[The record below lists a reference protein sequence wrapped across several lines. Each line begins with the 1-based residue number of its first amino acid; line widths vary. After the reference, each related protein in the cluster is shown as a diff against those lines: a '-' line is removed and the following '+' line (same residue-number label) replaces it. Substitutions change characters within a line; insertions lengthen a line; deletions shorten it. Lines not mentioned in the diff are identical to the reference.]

1 MDSSEN
7 SPETLRKQDLVKGEI
22 YFFSNTSWDS
32 DYIES
37 YDFNG
42 KFPCIRKSKKN
53 TDGWVFH
60 GAPAPGPLFRVCA
73 LYCRLVTIEEKL
85 KFYRIM
91 KDKGIDIGDFIIPIQ
106 EEKAKIILEE
116 DNSTLCKLLMNLNK

>member
-7 SPETLRKQDLVKGEI
+7 SPEILRKQNLVKGEI

-32 DYIES
+32 DYIEG
-37 YDFNG
+37 YDFDG

-53 TDGWVFH
+53 TGGWILARSPRRFSPPWVF
-60 GAPAPGPLFRVCA
+60 C
-73 LYCRLVTIEEKL
+73 CRLVTIEEKL